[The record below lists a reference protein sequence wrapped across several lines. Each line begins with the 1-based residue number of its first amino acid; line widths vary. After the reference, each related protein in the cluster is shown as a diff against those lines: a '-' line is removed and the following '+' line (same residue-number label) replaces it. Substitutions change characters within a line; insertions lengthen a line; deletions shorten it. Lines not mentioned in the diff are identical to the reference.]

1 MNCSENPRHGNDA
14 GLQHSDKATQKYG
27 SVTPMI
33 SGCNSWPRAT
43 QTNLVCCIKVSPVFH
58 QAFHNIM
65 VTPSRRCQEWSL
77 PFFVSNV
84 HIATCFTEC
93 FGNRVVAMPSS
104 TMQWGLFFLSTRK
117 IKKKKSWTKYQEEQ
131 FPSLTQKDRKMT
143 WKKKKVY

>member
-1 MNCSENPRHGNDA
+1 
-14 GLQHSDKATQKYG
+14 
-27 SVTPMI
+27 
-33 SGCNSWPRAT
+33 
-43 QTNLVCCIKVSPVFH
+43 
-58 QAFHNIM
+58 M

-117 IKKKKSWTKYQEEQ
+117 IKKKKELNQIPGGTIPQLNSERQEDDMEKKK
-131 FPSLTQKDRKMT
+131 SLLSKPYRKM
-143 WKKKKVY
+143 